1 MNNTRTPSPQWT
13 SQVIIGVIII
23 AVGVIFLAGNY
34 GLLNAHLVLSYW
46 PVPILVLGAVT
57 IINADSNARRMFGAF
72 IVLIG
77 VWGSSHQIWG
87 IPFRV
92 WNLWPAILIG
102 IGIMF
107 VLRSRAGMLETAEAA
122 IGADQTI
129 REFAFWS
136 GKERRVS
143 SSFKRGD
150 LTAVMGGIELD
161 LRSASTTSGQAVVEV
176 FAFWGGI
183 EIRVPPDWIVE
194 NQVSAIMGGSEDKS
208 GGSADA
214 RNRLILK
221 GIVVMG
227 GLEIKT

>member
-1 MNNTRTPSPQWT
+1 MNEAPRPRLHGSPQ
-13 SQVIIGVIII
+13 VLIGLIIV
-23 AVGVIFLAGNY
+23 AVGLVFLAGNY
-34 GLLNAHLVLSYW
+34 GLLDADTVLSYW

-77 VWGSSHQIWG
+77 LWGSGHQFWG
-87 IPFRV
+87 ISFRI
-92 WNLWPAILIG
+92 WNLWPAILIA
-102 IGIMF
+102 IGIML
-107 VLRSRAGMLETAEAA
+107 VMRSREQMDDDD
-122 IGADQTI
+122 GASPDQTLN
-129 REFAFWS
+129 EFAFWS

-161 LRSASTTSGQAVVEV
+161 LRSASTTAGQAVIEV

-208 GGSADA
+208 GGSPDA
-214 RNRLILK
+214 RNRLILR
-221 GIVVMG
+221 GIIVMG

>member
-1 MNNTRTPSPQWT
+1 MTNAPSPRPRG
-13 SQVIIGVIII
+13 SPQVLIGLIVV
-23 AVGVIFLAGNY
+23 AVGVVFLAGNY
-34 GLLNAHLVLSYW
+34 GLLDAHLVLSYW

-57 IINADSNARRMFGAF
+57 IVNADSNARRMFGAL

-77 VWGSSHQIWG
+77 LWGSGHQFWG
-87 IPFRV
+87 ISLRI
-92 WNLWPAILIG
+92 WNLWPAILIA
-102 IGIMF
+102 IGIML
-107 VLRSRAGMLETAEAA
+107 VIRSREQIHAGV
-122 IGADQTI
+122 GADQTV

-143 SSFKRGD
+143 SSFKHGD

-161 LRSASTTSGQAVVEV
+161 LRSATMTAGHAVVEV
-176 FAFWGGI
+176 FAFWGGV

-214 RNRLILK
+214 RNRLILR